1 VLVSFDPLVSFG
13 IGEVRV
19 NDGMQGLVEA
29 GRIVSGELDC
39 CVRYTHHTGQ
49 FAAREKLADMYAGRS
64 GIAMPDGCRMVSVM
78 ITLDDGDLYR
88 ATGEHL
94 TGQQS
99 AFALHRPK
107 ISYAPPEREPLYV
120 RRDGFR
126 YELLRAVPQV
136 SPEERPKVLGE
147 QLARFLSSEWTAG
160 RRYTRETLADRRP
173 SMSRD
178 DVRMGLAWLLS
189 CDRLFDEPIIDPAT
203 GKVPSRGVRSFL
215 RVRDPS
221 REAKG

>member
-1 VLVSFDPLVSFG
+1 MLVSFDPLVSFG

-39 CVRYTHHTGQ
+39 CTRYTHHTGQ

-64 GIAMPDGCRMVSVM
+64 GTAMPDGCRIVVVM
-78 ITLDDGDLYR
+78 ITLDDADLYE
-88 ATGEHL
+88 ATGESL

-107 ISYAPPEREPLYV
+107 LSYAPPEREPLYV

-126 YELLRAVPQV
+126 YELLRAVSRRQARNAPKC
-136 SPEERPKVLGE
+136 SASRWRGSSSRNCARTAAIPDTASRTLSRAGMARP
-147 QLARFLSSEWTAG
+147 
-160 RRYTRETLADRRP
+160 
-173 SMSRD
+173 
-178 DVRMGLAWLLS
+178 DVRTAWH
-189 CDRLFDEPIIDPAT
+189 
-203 GKVPSRGVRSFL
+203 G
-215 RVRDPS
+215 
-221 REAKG
+221 